1 MRHLLTL
8 AAIIGSTILI
18 GCGPNSAQTKP
29 DSETTSKIALDY
41 LQDDAEF
48 ESVIKEKTTVVVMF
62 NAAWCGHCKPLK
74 QDLEKMSSEFA
85 GQAKFC
91 IIDIKQSNIAKEYEI
106 GEVMPTTLILKD
118 SKVLGRIEGNN
129 AKQVREKLTAA
140 L

>member
-1 MRHLLTL
+1 MRQLLTL
-8 AAIIGSTILI
+8 AAVVGIIILT
-18 GCGPNSAQTKP
+18 GCNPNSSQTNP
-29 DSETTSKIALDY
+29 ETTSKIALDY
-41 LQDDAEF
+41 LQDAEF

-74 QDLEKMSSEFA
+74 QDLEKMASEFA